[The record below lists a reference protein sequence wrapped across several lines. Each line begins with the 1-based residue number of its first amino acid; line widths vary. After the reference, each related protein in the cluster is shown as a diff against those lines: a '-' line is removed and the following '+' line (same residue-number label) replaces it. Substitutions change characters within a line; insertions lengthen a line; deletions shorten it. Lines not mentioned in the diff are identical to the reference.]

1 MAYKKKIKL
10 HLKKGALH
18 SDLGVPQ
25 GEKIPADKLS
35 VKKGDSTLEKKR
47 KQFALNVSHWKK

>member
-1 MAYKKKIKL
+1 MKL

-25 GEKIPADKLS
+25 GEKIPSDKLS
-35 VKKGDSTLEKKR
+35 IKKGDSMLEKKR
-47 KQFALNVSHWKK
+47 KQFAQNASKWHH